1 MTVPTLTFNN
11 TRGIA
16 EISRYI
22 LHFAGVEFKDER
34 VDSFS
39 KEILDQ
45 YPISDLVLYKD
56 SDIELYNH
64 STIARYLARKYQL
77 IGKSE
82 IEQLYSHE
90 VFDSTRDILC
100 FLYLS
105 AKSDTQKEKMKT
117 VYIPRFLG
125 AYEKKLSLPN
135 HVYVA
140 GGDSITWADLAIAS
154 AVDTLRLAGYS
165 EEIKNY
171 PRVEQLVTIVQSNQN
186 INKYKIVVLVEIID
200 FNYNLLKTFT
210 DTTSPFCV
218 EPSEDNEWMYN

>member
-1 MTVPTLTFNN
+1 MTIPTLKFNN

-22 LHFAGVEFKDER
+22 LHFAGVEFNDER
-34 VDSFS
+34 VDNFS
-39 KEILDQ
+39 KEVLEQ
-45 YPISDLVLYKD
+45 YPVSDLVLYKD

-90 VFDSTRDILC
+90 VYDSTRDILS

-105 AKSDTQKEKMKT
+105 TKSDAQKEKMKT

-135 HVYVA
+135 HVA

-165 EEIKNY
+165 EEIRNY

-186 INKYKIVVLVEIID
+186 IKKYVNSENQPKIL
-200 FNYNLLKTFT
+200 F
-210 DTTSPFCV
+210 
-218 EPSEDNEWMYN
+218 